1 MIDIIIFAVAI
12 SFWLWVAGVL
22 ALIGYGARVWVRR
35 VCGNDDVDTA
45 QSDLRKRRGYHGAF
59 NRRHA

>member
-22 ALIGYGARVWVRR
+22 ALIAYGARIWVRR
-35 VCGNDDVDTA
+35 ICMNDDIEQT
-45 QSDLRKRRGYHGAF
+45 DLRKRRGYHGAF